1 VLKKSRIPKKWKWV
15 GDLFVDTAPDHAEKL
30 CTVTLSD
37 STDPL
42 QNGLRF
48 SIMLSSVDSVRIK
61 KRLNVCE
68 LDAVLYA
75 CGPVQQ
81 LAKVGAEDASDADRL
96 NHLMIYMNLQQQV
109 RWSFVRR

>member
-1 VLKKSRIPKKWKWV
+1 VLRKSRIPKKWKWV
-15 GDLFVDTAPDHAEKL
+15 GDLFVDTAPNHAEKL
-30 CTVTLSD
+30 CAVTLSD

-48 SIMLSSVDSVRIK
+48 SIMLPSVDSLRIK
-61 KRLNVCE
+61 KRLHVCE

-81 LAKVGAEDASDADRL
+81 LAKVSAEDASCADRL

-109 RWSFVRR
+109 C

>member
-1 VLKKSRIPKKWKWV
+1 MAVRFSCRKSRIPKKWKWV
-15 GDLFVDTAPDHAEKL
+15 GDLFVDTAPEYAEKL

-48 SIMLSSVDSVRIK
+48 SIMLSLVDSVRIT
-61 KRLNVCE
+61 KRLNVGE

-81 LAKVGAEDASDADRL
+81 LAKLSAEDTSCADKL

-109 RWSFVRR
+109 R